1 VGTALPRVLRRL
13 AETGAATNPEAIAIV
28 TGAGH
33 LLPEAEISTATR
45 RHPVAAT
52 RETLH
57 RPHPA
62 RARNLPR
69 RPPQPL
75 EHREGVVG
83 EVGAGTG
90 TGIGEG
96 GRMLLRCSTETG
108 GVWEGATEKHKVL
121 NECEKGTAPPPP
133 PSPLLHPPLIRA
145 DSNFNLRALCGVM
158 MAGTVQ
164 LQILT
169 AF

>member
-1 VGTALPRVLRRL
+1 VSHSHPASHAKLMFHNSNPSCTQTPFHSKGIRVQPRTTLFHPTFPPSENDTTAALPRVEEEVVVLVGTALPRVLRRL
-13 AETGAATNPEAIAIV
+13 AETGAATNPEATAIV

-75 EHREGVVG
+75 EHRGGVVG

-90 TGIGEG
+90 IGEG
-96 GRMLLRCSTETG
+96 GGML
-108 GVWEGATEKHKVL
+108 
-121 NECEKGTAPPPP
+121 
-133 PSPLLHPPLIRA
+133 
-145 DSNFNLRALCGVM
+145 
-158 MAGTVQ
+158 
-164 LQILT
+164 
-169 AF
+169 